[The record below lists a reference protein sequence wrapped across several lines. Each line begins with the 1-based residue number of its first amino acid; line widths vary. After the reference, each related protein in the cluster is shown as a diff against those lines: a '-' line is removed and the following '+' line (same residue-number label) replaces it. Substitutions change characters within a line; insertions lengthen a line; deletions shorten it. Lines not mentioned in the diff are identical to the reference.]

1 MRDSAHA
8 SPVRPHGGTPH
19 AYGDNLVLH
28 GYPYPLS
35 LLARLGHPDCHQ
47 PEVGRLASRLF
58 EFLFH
63 QVASIEL
70 AHTTARVPTRMTVRH
85 PDQGYE
91 GVVLDREQRV
101 VVVDVARA
109 GILSSQLFYDR
120 LNEALEPANVRQD
133 HMFVSRTLDAEG
145 RVIGAGIAAAKIGG
159 PVDGALMVI
168 PDPMGATGGSL
179 VHVLEH
185 YGKIGAG
192 RPDKVVFVHLIVTP
206 EYVQRVH
213 AAFPDVRIHAIR
225 LDRGFSADAAMEALP
240 GENPT
245 LERGLDENQ
254 YIVPGAG
261 GLGEVLNNA
270 WV

>member
-1 MRDSAHA
+1 MRDSAHVT
-8 SPVRPHGGTPH
+8 PVHPTGGTPH
-19 AYGDNLVLH
+19 AYGENLVLH

-35 LLARLGHPDCHQ
+35 LLARLSHPDCHQ

-63 QVASIEL
+63 QVASLEL
-70 AHTTARVPTRMTVRH
+70 THTVTRQPTRMTVHH

-91 GVVLDREQRV
+91 GVTLDRTQRA

-120 LNEALEPANVRQD
+120 LNEALDPALVRQD
-133 HMFVSRTLDAEG
+133 HMFVSRKVGDAG
-145 RVIGAGIAAAKIGG
+145 RVVGASISAAKIGG
-159 PVDGALMVI
+159 PVDGALLVI

-179 VHVLEH
+179 CEVLDH
-185 YGKIGAG
+185 YEREGYG
-192 RPDKVVFVHLIVTP
+192 RPGKVVFAHLIVTP

-213 AAFPDVRIHAIR
+213 RTHPHVRIHAVR
-225 LDRGFSADAAMEALP
+225 LDRGFSTAEALERTP
-240 GENPT
+240 GALAAE
-245 LERGLDENQ
+245 ERGLDEHQ

-261 GLGEVLNNA
+261 GLGEVLNNS